1 MKIKNKHCDLIRKD
15 FGTKA
20 NSTAIGTLAP
30 VPVLVAEIQVNMQNL
45 EEQLPQAS
53 YLYANYI

>member
-1 MKIKNKHCDLIRKD
+1 MIRSKEDLIRKE
-15 FGTKA
+15 FSTKA

-53 YLYANYI
+53 YLYAKL